1 VYLKTESLRGI
12 ESVCA
17 DSHLDLHR
25 IENVLP
31 TLGLPIGARKH
42 CCRKSFGGTPGSA
55 ERLLFIQLVYDTC
68 FNLRLLFENSV
79 LCFHFSG
86 RQVLL
91 NL

>member
-55 ERLLFIQLVYDTC
+55 ERLLF
-68 FNLRLLFENSV
+68 ENSV